1 MLAGGKCVVGGRTP
15 AKPQWSEVIIFFGCS
30 PPAKDLSP
38 ELARLY
44 RSPHQFI
51 QSVSTRGGLFF
62 VSEFTS
68 VKYCN
73 ILFIKWEGSRFGMK
87 IIIQHNSMVPIYE
100 QLVNQIKSLILV
112 ESIKEN
118 EPLPSVRV
126 LAKEIK
132 ASALTVKKAYDLLE
146 QEGFI
151 TTVHGK
157 GSFVLAV
164 NRHAKRENLLYST
177 QEELEQVIKKARQ
190 AGISKAELADLIA
203 MILEE
208 E

>member
-1 MLAGGKCVVGGRTP
+1 
-15 AKPQWSEVIIFFGCS
+15 
-30 PPAKDLSP
+30 
-38 ELARLY
+38 
-44 RSPHQFI
+44 
-51 QSVSTRGGLFF
+51 
-62 VSEFTS
+62 
-68 VKYCN
+68 
-73 ILFIKWEGSRFGMK
+73 MK

-100 QLVNQIKSLILV
+100 QLVNQIKSLILE
-112 ESIKEN
+112 ESLREN
-118 EPLPSVRV
+118 EPLPPVRV

-132 ASALTVKKAYDLLE
+132 ASALTGKKAYELRE

-151 TTVHGK
+151 ATVQK
-157 GSFVLAV
+157 KNRFVLAV

-190 AGISKAELADLIA
+190 AGISKAELTELVA

>member
-1 MLAGGKCVVGGRTP
+1 M
-15 AKPQWSEVIIFFGCS
+15 KPRWSEVIIFL
-30 PPAKDLSP
+30 DLLLRQTTPSQ
-38 ELARLY
+38 ELARRH
-44 RSPHQFI
+44 RSPHQST
-51 QSVSTRGGLFF
+51 QSVSNRGGLFF
-62 VSEFTS
+62 VSDFTS
-68 VKYCN
+68 VNYCY
-73 ILFIKWEGSRFGMK
+73 ILFIEREGWSFRMK

-100 QLVNQIKSLILV
+100 QLVNQIKSLILE
-112 ESIKEN
+112 ESLREN

-151 TTVHGK
+151 ATVHGK

-190 AGISKAELADLIA
+190 AGISKVELAELIA

>member
-1 MLAGGKCVVGGRTP
+1 
-15 AKPQWSEVIIFFGCS
+15 
-30 PPAKDLSP
+30 
-38 ELARLY
+38 
-44 RSPHQFI
+44 
-51 QSVSTRGGLFF
+51 
-62 VSEFTS
+62 
-68 VKYCN
+68 
-73 ILFIKWEGSRFGMK
+73 MK

-100 QLVNQIKSLILV
+100 QLVNQIKSLILE
-112 ESIKEN
+112 ESLKEN

-151 TTVHGK
+151 TTIHGK

-177 QEELEQVIKKARQ
+177 QQELEQVIKKARQ
-190 AGISKAELADLIA
+190 DGISKAELAELIA

-208 E
+208 EEA